1 MRWLWWVLAAVVV
14 VWLLD
19 RLALWAEG
27 RGWLYW
33 RRRRGTG
40 GSGTV
45 LGDVFL
51 LFQPSR
57 AHVVAEQERQRQT
70 IAYPES
76 GAPPLGIDLEAGT
89 AVVPGAR
96 TAGAAGDGAADGM
109 GSERSS
115 GDVAPSLDGEDGPD
129 GVRP

>member
-1 MRWLWWVLAAVVV
+1 MTWVWWVLGAVVV

-40 GSGTV
+40 GAGTA

-51 LFQPSR
+51 LFQPTR
-57 AHVVAEQERQRQT
+57 AHLVAEQERQRQT

-76 GAPPLGIDLEAGT
+76 GAPPLGVDLDAGT
-89 AVVPGAR
+89 AVVPGGT
-96 TAGAAGDGAADGM
+96 TAGGAVDGAAE
-109 GSERSS
+109 GSDRPS
-115 GDVAPSLDGEDGPD
+115 GDVAAPFHGEDGPD